1 MAGIPAKYAF
11 LSTVGAHPPTI
22 LHALDLLGTDE
33 EPGRASNDVIDGWRD
48 EINAAHPKAIQG
60 FSDDSVPWCGLFAAI
75 VTHRAGHGPILN
87 PLWARNW
94 AKFGEP
100 VADNTG
106 TDRNPRLR
114 FVDDREASLGDILVY
129 VRDGGGHVGFY
140 IAEDGAHYH
149 TLGGNQSDSV
159 TITRVAKAR
168 CIAIRRAPMTEP
180 PESVRP
186 YYVTASGAVSTN
198 EA

>member
-22 LHALDLLGTDE
+22 LHALALLGTNE
-33 EPGRASNDVIDGWRD
+33 LPGGASNAVIDAWAD
-48 EINAAHPKAIQG
+48 EINAAHPRTIQG

-75 VTHRAGHGPILN
+75 VAHRAGEELVTN

-94 AKFGEP
+94 AKFGEA
-100 VADNTG
+100 VAENTG
-106 TDRNPRLR
+106 SESNPRLR
-114 FVDDREASLGDILVY
+114 FVEGRAASLGDVLVY
-129 VRDGGGHVGFY
+129 VRGGGGHVGFY

-168 CIAIRRAPMTEP
+168 CIAIRRALRVAPA
-180 PESVRP
+180 SARP
-186 YYVTASGAVSTN
+186 YVVTASGAISTD